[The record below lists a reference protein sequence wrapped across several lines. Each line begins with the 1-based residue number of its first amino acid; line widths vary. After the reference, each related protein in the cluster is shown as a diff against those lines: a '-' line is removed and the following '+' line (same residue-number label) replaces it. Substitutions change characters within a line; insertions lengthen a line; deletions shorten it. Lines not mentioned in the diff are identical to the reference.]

1 MATPRVKGVILD
13 IDGTLIDSND
23 AHAKAWVDA
32 FREFDYDVPYERA
45 RALVGMGG
53 DNLLPE
59 AINLEKDSEEGEA
72 LSKRRGEI
80 FKEKYLH
87 TINPFAGTRDL
98 LKRMRDEGL
107 EIAIGTSA
115 NKKELKPLLEIADVL
130 DLIDSKTSAD
140 DAESSKPD
148 PDIIHAAL
156 KRLKMASDEVLMV
169 GDTPYDIEAAGK
181 AGVRTIAFRSGG
193 WTDDGLRGAIA
204 IYAGP
209 WDLLDRFETSPL
221 AKPETKTKK
230 T

>member
-1 MATPRVKGVILD
+1 MAPPRAAADIKGVILD
-13 IDGTLIDSND
+13 VDGTLIDSND
-23 AHAKAWVDA
+23 AHARAWVDA
-32 FREFDYDVPYERA
+32 FQEFGYDVPYARA

-59 AINLEKDSEEGEA
+59 AINLEKDTEEGEA

-87 TINPFAGTRDL
+87 TINPFAGTRDMV
-98 LKRMRDEGL
+98 KRMRDEGL

-115 NKKELKPLLEIADVL
+115 NKKELQPLLEIADVL

-140 DAESSKPD
+140 DAENSKPD

-169 GDTPYDIEAAGK
+169 GDTPYDIESAGK
-181 AGVRTIAFRSGG
+181 AGVRTVAFRSGG
-193 WTDDGLRGAIA
+193 WNDAGLKGAIA
-204 IYAGP
+204 VYAGP
-209 WDLLDRFETSPL
+209 WDLLERF
-221 AKPETKTKK
+221 
-230 T
+230 